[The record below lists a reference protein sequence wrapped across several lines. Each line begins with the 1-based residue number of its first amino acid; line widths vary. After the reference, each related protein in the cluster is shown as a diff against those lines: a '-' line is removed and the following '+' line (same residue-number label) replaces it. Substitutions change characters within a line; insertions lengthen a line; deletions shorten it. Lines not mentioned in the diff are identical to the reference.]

1 MNPDQRLDAI
11 LARLGDMETGN
22 AQHHARVEGEMA
34 RIGDRIDTLSERVKI
49 QNGRVTASEQRLLE
63 LETKARIEQSHEVER
78 DDKRDFVKEKS
89 AALVTGS
96 FLVVMGAVLGYFL

>member
-1 MNPDQRLDAI
+1 MTDAARLDAI
-11 LARLGDMETGN
+11 LARLTELEKTSAMAHVGIQSSVDRLGDTVKVL
-22 AQHHARVEGEMA
+22 A
-34 RIGDRIDTLSERVKI
+34 DRVKI
-49 QNGRVTASEQRLLE
+49 QNGRVTASEHRLLE
-63 LETKARIEQSHEVER
+63 LETKARIEQSHEVKR

>member
-1 MNPDQRLDAI
+1 M
-11 LARLGDMETGN
+11 
-22 AQHHARVEGEMA
+22 
-34 RIGDRIDTLSERVKI
+34 
-49 QNGRVTASEQRLLE
+49 E